1 MPWHRGRPDG
11 GGLLRCTL
19 AARACPKRRLREM
32 CQRRFAPQTSVLGP
46 MQSGAGPARPEA
58 GARTRMSKGKSRVTL
73 ILAISAGVAL
83 AGCGDNASVE
93 RGNVN
98 YENFT
103 AQQIFERGEYD
114 LAQNNPQLAATSFA
128 EVERLY
134 PYSDLAKRA
143 VIRQAFAPPRAR
155 NYEESRSAA
164 QRYIDFYPADEDAA
178 YAQYLLALSY
188 YDQIDEVGRDQK
200 LTFEALQALRE
211 VIERYPESEYANSAR
226 LKFDLAYDHLA
237 SKEMEIGRYYLKRD
251 NFTAA
256 ASRFRVVVED
266 FQTTTH
272 TPEALY
278 RLVESYLSLGLVDEA
293 RTAGAILGHNF
304 RGTEW
309 YQDAYA
315 LLTGK
320 GYTLEAAGDGW
331 LRGIYRQTVLGRW
344 L

>member
-1 MPWHRGRPDG
+1 
-11 GGLLRCTL
+11 
-19 AARACPKRRLREM
+19 M

-73 ILAISAGVAL
+73 ILAISAGIAL

-114 LAQNNPQLAATSFA
+114 LAQNDPDLAAKSFA

-143 VIRQAFAPPRAR
+143 VIMQAFAYHRDKDYEQSRA
-155 NYEESRSAA
+155 AA
-164 QRYIDFYPADEDAA
+164 QRFIDFYPTDEDAA

-188 YDQIDEVGRDQK
+188 YDQIDEVGRDQG
-200 LTFEALQALRE
+200 LTFQALQSLRE
-211 VIERYPESEYANSAR
+211 VIERYPDSEYANASI
-226 LKFDLAYDHLA
+226 LKFDLAFDHLA

-251 NFTAA
+251 HFPAA
-256 ASRFRVVVED
+256 INRFRVVVED

-272 TPEALY
+272 TAEALH
-278 RLVESYLSLGLVDEA
+278 RLVEAYLSLGLTDEA
-293 RTAGAILGHNF
+293 QTAGAILGYNYQS
-304 RGTEW
+304 TDW
-309 YQDAYA
+309 YEDSFK
-315 LLTGK
+315 LLTGR
-320 GYTLEAAGDGW
+320 GIEHEAICDNW
-331 LRGIYRQTVLGRW
+331 LRQIYRQMVKGEW